1 LPATEVLD
9 VPYSFDRVW
18 DAAMSVLQRAK
29 WNVTKADK
37 ETGGIE
43 VHVLCSFVNVSEFE
57 TQSATRLPFFL
68 LVCNI

>member
-1 LPATEVLD
+1 
-9 VPYSFDRVW
+9 
-18 DAAMSVLQRAK
+18 MSVLQRAK